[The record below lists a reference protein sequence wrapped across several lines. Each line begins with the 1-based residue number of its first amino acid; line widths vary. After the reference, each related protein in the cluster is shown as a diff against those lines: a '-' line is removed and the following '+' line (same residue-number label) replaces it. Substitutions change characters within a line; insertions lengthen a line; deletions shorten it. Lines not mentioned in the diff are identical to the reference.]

1 MNAYRDVEPLTARLG
16 RAWGPGARFRHGPE
30 ELRFLPH
37 EITAGFGSAT
47 LVDETYWKLTGDFG
61 DASVLATGMEEGE
74 PQPQV
79 WARTQGG
86 GRVFVCIPGHFTW
99 TFDDPLY
106 RVLVLRGLCWA
117 AHQPVARFAEL
128 VTVGA
133 RLGE

>member
-1 MNAYRDVEPLTARLG
+1 MSLPAKLVPIPFGFKPFPDTLCAACFPRKFSSPALRL
-16 RAWGPGARFRHGPE
+16 
-30 ELRFLPH
+30 
-37 EITAGFGSAT
+37 S
-47 LVDETYWKLTGDFG
+47 
-61 DASVLATGMEEGE
+61 MEEGE

-106 RVLVLRGLCWA
+106 RVLLLRGLCWA
-117 AHQPVARFAEL
+117 AHQPVDRFAEL